1 MPRTAVAFSMSR
13 CVTQNQSRA
22 RQQGRHARGR
32 WRGGWEYLQP
42 RKCNKNV
49 RLAGTS
55 CKSCHGA
62 KYFVAPTKVESAVGE
77 GAATAAA
84 AATGGSSQMS
94 IILARHAVADRNHP
108 KGKVAQA
115 RPGLAA
121 VWGTVVVQFGASV
134 ARTCKHVA
142 HERSCR

>member
-1 MPRTAVAFSMSR
+1 ME
-13 CVTQNQSRA
+13 
-22 RQQGRHARGR
+22 
-32 WRGGWEYLQP
+32 GGWEHLQP

-62 KYFVAPTKVESAVGE
+62 KYFVAPTKVGSAEGE
-77 GAATAAA
+77 GEREQDAAATAAA

-115 RPGLAA
+115 RPGLTA

>member
-1 MPRTAVAFSMSR
+1 MSWRKIFCCPNEKWGVDKEKAKEKVA
-13 CVTQNQSRA
+13 T
-22 RQQGRHARGR
+22 
-32 WRGGWEYLQP
+32 
-42 RKCNKNV
+42 
-49 RLAGTS
+49 
-55 CKSCHGA
+55 
-62 KYFVAPTKVESAVGE
+62 
-77 GAATAAA
+77 

-115 RPGLAA
+115 GPQLQ
-121 VWGTVVVQFGASV
+121 QFGASV